1 MTNKGKKKLIS
12 IVTPVFNEEETL
24 DIYYDRVSTM
34 VKKLSKEYDFEII
47 FTDNCSTDST
57 FKKLEKLAKKDS
69 KIRIFSFSKNFGY
82 QKSIWFGYYKAKGDI
97 ALELD
102 VDLQDPPE
110 MLEEMLG
117 HWQKGHKIVYGIR
130 KDRQEGIIIKSLRKL
145 FYRLVRKVSDYD
157 IPNDAGD
164 FMLIDRDII
173 DHLKKVKL
181 SDPYLR
187 GTIFG
192 FGYSKIG
199 IEYKRDAREVGTS
212 KFPSLKLIQLAT
224 DALVNTSIFPLRMA
238 TIAGLLAAFASMA
251 LGGYF
256 VIDKL
261 FLGDEL
267 PRGIT
272 AILVLILAS
281 IAINSILIGIL
292 GEYIGKIYRQF
303 SSSDIVPIVE
313 KRVDNNPD
321 DKDSNS

>member
-1 MTNKGKKKLIS
+1 MEDKGKNKLIS

-24 DIYYDRVSTM
+24 DIYYDRVL
-34 VKKLSKEYDFEII
+34 KIIDKLSIKYDFEII
-47 FTDNCSTDST
+47 FTDNCSTDGT
-57 FKKLEKLAKKDS
+57 FKKLEELSKKES
-69 KIRIFSFSKNFGY
+69 RIRVFRFSKNFGY
-82 QKSIWFGYYKAKGDI
+82 QKSIWFGYYKTKGDI

-102 VDLQDPPE
+102 VDMQDPPE
-110 MLEEMLG
+110 MLEEMLD
-117 HWQKGHKIVYGIR
+117 HWEKGYKIVYGIR
-130 KDRQEGIIIKSLRKL
+130 KDRKEGFVMNSLRKF

-173 DHLKKVKL
+173 NHLKTIKL

-199 IEYKRDAREVGTS
+199 IEYKRDARAAGIS
-212 KFPSLKLIQLAT
+212 KFPSLKLMGLAT
-224 DALVNTSIFPLRMA
+224 DALVNTSTFPLRMS
-238 TIAGLLAAFASMA
+238 TMAGLLAAFASMA
-251 LGGYF
+251 LGSYF
-256 VIDKL
+256 VIDKF

-281 IAINSILIGIL
+281 IAINSILIGVM

-303 SSSDIVPIVE
+303 SSSDITPLVE
-313 KRVDNNPD
+313 KSIDD
-321 DKDSNS
+321 DKTN